1 MNFKDMLDKLSL
13 LSEAT
18 KETEKGRVHKADPG
32 GYGRK
37 YDTDEDGDEK
47 DGDKDA
53 KKPSEKRGRGRP
65 AKTGAHVSSP
75 AEKKTQQDREKA
87 SKDLQSFI
95 VGNVP
100 KKSTELD
107 KLPKKKHSLKEFF
120 EQIDEERMLREAEQ
134 VTIQPA
140 QQKTQVIKQGTK
152 TLGTVENPSL
162 ANTIKSAIG
171 KGEMSLAGDELGE
184 EAKNTYAIGMAAAKK
199 KFGYGSKPAH
209 DLPKKVIKKGHE
221 IAKKIHEVEQPTPD
235 NMSAMGAGLG
245 AGRNHNALEEAKKTV
260 KKDDKAEKA
269 GKKVAKDIEHDEKV
283 KDKIHG
289 KKRHAED
296 EKAERAGKK
305 VAKDIE
311 YDSKKKK
318 AVKEAAKPD
327 FPDIDDDGNKKES
340 IKKAAQDAKKK
351 KLKENAH
358 RHSSARLMGKAHAL
372 AKEGYNCKYEDMEE
386 AKMYHEG
393 YKEGLDECYGLM
405 PMRGVVVGE
414 EMPAT
419 VPGMASQAMPAMED
433 DMEEG
438 NAFTAALKRT
448 PKGGKFSVG
457 GNTFTDTSNYEES
470 MAFESLDKQLNDLLT
485 EGERVEE
492 GMSVSISKG
501 QQGSPDSVTVSA
513 QDSEAEKLL
522 GFIKQVG
529 LGLFGDEG
537 RSDYGSPM
545 SVEPKQTHG
554 DIEVVDDH
562 DGMMSLMKKMSG
574 MDQGGEDYRDE
585 EHHEEMCEVCGE
597 SECGYHEGQEMV
609 DEFLDNHVT
618 VKGTGGSAS
627 NTNSNTATGGS
638 SDATGGS
645 SQAKSSSGASANST
659 ADGRA
664 TNEVQTYDQEEEEV
678 AENDTEEL
686 QSLAKTVPP
695 AMDEDI
701 AELQRLAGTVP
712 QREQPAPA
720 SDQKRGMQEDNP
732 PDSGEAESTADEDA
746 EAAEDKALALK
757 SVNEG
762 GDGGEASEETEDELD
777 EGVVDTIKRGAA
789 AGLLGLGLAAGGMGG
804 AKAASPDQMKP
815 AAVHTVTKDQ
825 FKGAPTFV
833 AGKHFSI
840 PAAPGKTTAYFGSG
854 HKSHSYVLIDVNSL
868 EQAPK
873 PGPNAKYVFL
883 KMPDKGYGGKTV
895 KAYAPDEKGSELYI
909 INSTNESAQLDEW
922 ANDAGKRGTET
933 ALTMDEDYMLNT
945 ITSGLNKR
953 KATGQTTIPV
963 IPGQKDRMGSDGLNE
978 WKRLAGITR

>member
-1 MNFKDMLDKLSL
+1 MLDKLSV

-18 KETEKGRVHKADPG
+18 KETEKGRIHKAEPG

-37 YDTDEDGDEK
+37 YDTDEEGDEK
-47 DGDKDA
+47 DGEKDA
-53 KKPSEKRGRGRP
+53 KKPQEKRGRGRP

-75 AEKKTQQDREKA
+75 AEKKKQQDKEKA

-100 KKSTELD
+100 KKPSKEL
-107 KLPKKKHSLKEFF
+107 KNLPSKKHSLKEFF
-120 EQIDEERMLREAEQ
+120 DQIDEERMLKEAEQ
-134 VTIQPA
+134 VTIEPA
-140 QQKTQVIKQGTK
+140 KQSTQLIKQGTK
-152 TLGTVENPSL
+152 TLGTVSNPGL
-162 ANTIKSAIG
+162 ATQIKSAIG
-171 KGEMSLAGDELGE
+171 KGEMALAGDELGE
-184 EAKNTYAIGMAAAKK
+184 EAKNKYAIGMAAAKK
-199 KFGYGSKPAH
+199 KFGYGTKPAT

-221 IAKKIHEVEQPTPD
+221 IAKKIHEVEQPTMD
-235 NMSAMGAGLG
+235 NMTAMGAGLG
-245 AGRNHNALEEAKKTV
+245 AGRNPNALEEAKKTV

-269 GKKVAKDIEHDEKV
+269 GKKVAKDIEYDEKV

-311 YDSKKKK
+311 YDEKKKK
-318 AVKEAAKPD
+318 QVKEAAKPD

-351 KLKENAH
+351 KMNESAH

-433 DMEEG
+433 DLDEMDKGEWMKHK
-438 NAFTAALKRT
+438 AQTT
-448 PKGGKFSVG
+448 P
-457 GNTFTDTSNYEES
+457 GNTFKAFGQTMHDKDVLENEF
-470 MAFESLDKQLNDLLT
+470 AFESLDKQLSNLLA
-485 EGERVEE
+485 EGEKVEE

-501 QQGSPDSVTVSA
+501 QQGAPDSVTVSA

-545 SVEPKQTHG
+545 SAEPKHSHG
-554 DIEVVDDH
+554 DIDVVDDH

-585 EHHEEMCEVCGE
+585 EHHDDEHSHDQEEMCEVCGE
-597 SECGYHEGQEMV
+597 SECGCHEGQEMV
-609 DEFLDNHVT
+609 DEV
-618 VKGTGGSAS
+618 
-627 NTNSNTATGGS
+627 
-638 SDATGGS
+638 
-645 SQAKSSSGASANST
+645 
-659 ADGRA
+659 
-664 TNEVQTYDQEEEEV
+664 ETYDQEEEEV
-678 AENDTEEL
+678 AEAD
-686 QSLAKTVPP
+686 
-695 AMDEDI
+695 MDEDI

-712 QREQPAPA
+712 QREQPAQA
-720 SDQKRGMQEDNP
+720 ADSKRGMQEDNP

-762 GDGGEASEETEDELD
+762 GDGGEASEEQKT
-777 EGVVDTIKRGAA
+777 
-789 AGLLGLGLAAGGMGG
+789 
-804 AKAASPDQMKP
+804 MK
-815 AAVHTVTKDQ
+815 
-825 FKGAPTFV
+825 
-833 AGKHFSI
+833 
-840 PAAPGKTTAYFGSG
+840 
-854 HKSHSYVLIDVNSL
+854 HKI
-868 EQAPK
+868 
-873 PGPNAKYVFL
+873 
-883 KMPDKGYGGKTV
+883 
-895 KAYAPDEKGSELYI
+895 
-909 INSTNESAQLDEW
+909 
-922 ANDAGKRGTET
+922 
-933 ALTMDEDYMLNT
+933 
-945 ITSGLNKR
+945 
-953 KATGQTTIPV
+953 
-963 IPGQKDRMGSDGLNE
+963 
-978 WKRLAGITR
+978 